1 MTIESVMLANHLIL
15 CHPILL
21 LPLVFPSIRV
31 FSSESALYIR
41 WSKCWSFSISLSSE
55 YSRLISFRI
64 AWFELLVRVQG
75 TLKSLLQHHSLKA
88 SILCQRTLAA
98 SSRTPS
104 DSRALQATQVPHQT
118 LMSMPSFP
126 HCRAP
131 SSALSSCAWL
141 ASSGQRKGPWQLQ
154 RESGWARGPCSHRVS
169 HLVPFSP
176 YSSVY
181 CVTLGKFLGLPWWL
195 RW

>member
-1 MTIESVMLANHLIL
+1 MEWGVQFSSVQLLSCVQLSATPWPAVCQASLSITNSWSLLKLTSIELVMPPNHLIL
-15 CHPILL
+15 CHPLL
-21 LPLVFPSIRV
+21 LLTSISPSIRV
-31 FSSESALYIR
+31 FSNKSALCIR
-41 WSKCWSFSISLSSE
+41 WPRYWSFSISPSSE
-55 YSRLISFRI
+55 YSGLTSFRI
-64 AWFELLVRVQG
+64 DWFDLLGVQG

-131 SSALSSCAWL
+131 SSALSSCA
-141 ASSGQRKGPWQLQ
+141 
-154 RESGWARGPCSHRVS
+154 
-169 HLVPFSP
+169 
-176 YSSVY
+176 
-181 CVTLGKFLGLPWWL
+181 
-195 RW
+195 